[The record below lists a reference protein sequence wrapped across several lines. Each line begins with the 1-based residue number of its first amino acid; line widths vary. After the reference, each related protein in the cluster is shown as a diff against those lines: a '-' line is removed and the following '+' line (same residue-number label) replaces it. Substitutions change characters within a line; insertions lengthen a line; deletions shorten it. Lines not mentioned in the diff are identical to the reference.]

1 MEIAIERLNLRLSG
15 DISPG
20 RGRMV
25 AGLLG
30 EALQAALAPHG
41 ELLVTAPDG
50 LRLPSLALLPLRTPV
65 DPSDREIAD
74 LAATALAEVLLRHL
88 EVA

>member
-30 EALQAALAPHG
+30 EALQAALAPHS
-41 ELLVTAPDG
+41 ELLAAVPDG

-65 DPSDREIAD
+65 DASNREIAD
-74 LAATALAEVLLRHL
+74 LAATALVEALLHHL
-88 EVA
+88 EVT